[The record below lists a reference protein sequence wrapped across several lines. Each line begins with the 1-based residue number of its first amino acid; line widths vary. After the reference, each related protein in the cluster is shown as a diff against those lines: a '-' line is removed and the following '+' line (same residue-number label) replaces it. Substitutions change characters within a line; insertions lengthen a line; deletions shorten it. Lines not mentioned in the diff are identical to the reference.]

1 MDANAAGARHG
12 ILGSTVRWT
21 APIHPRSPLVAT
33 ETTTDALARVTRS
46 ENGFNTRDLDA
57 LKGVDIITVRHG
69 KIAEKLTYGTL

>member
-1 MDANAAGARHG
+1 M
-12 ILGSTVRWT
+12 I
-21 APIHPRSPLVAT
+21 AT
-33 ETTTDALARVTRS
+33 ETMTDALALVTRF